1 MVKYA
6 ENLEFEK
13 ADLLKKKYLLIENFC
28 AKSEVVSH
36 TIHNI
41 DVFSITNDEI
51 SKNAYI
57 NYLHVTN
64 GAVNQSF
71 TFEYKRKLDETD
83 EELLSLAIPEIRNRF
98 NSVSKEII
106 VPFDMEW
113 KLENVEFT
121 LPQKGEKKKLLEL
134 SIMNGK
140 QYKFDRLKQAEKL
153 NPEQRQT
160 RLMKE
165 LQTAL
170 GLQNLPIHIECFDNS
185 NISGTNP
192 VAGCVVFKSLKPSK
206 KEYRKYNIKTVN
218 GPDDYASMKEIV
230 LRRYT
235 KLQEEGAPLPDLIIT
250 DGGKGQMEAVRQVV
264 EDQLGLKIE
273 IAGLAKNNRHRTNE
287 LLYGFPPQVIG
298 IKTDSQLFRILSFIQ
313 DEVHRYAISFHRN
326 KRSKNALHSVLDDI
340 PGIGPKSKEIL
351 LKKLK
356 SLNRIR
362 NASLEELTAIIG
374 ASKAK
379 IISNFFEE
387 HEIIG

>member
-1 MVKYA
+1 
-6 ENLEFEK
+6 
-13 ADLLKKKYLLIENFC
+13 
-28 AKSEVVSH
+28 
-36 TIHNI
+36 
-41 DVFSITNDEI
+41 
-51 SKNAYI
+51 
-57 NYLHVTN
+57 
-64 GAVNQSF
+64 
-71 TFEYKRKLDETD
+71 
-83 EELLSLAIPEIRNRF
+83 
-98 NSVSKEII
+98 
-106 VPFDMEW
+106 MEW

-185 NISGTNP
+185 NISGTNS

-218 GPDDYASMKEIV
+218 GSDDYASMKEIV

-387 HEIIG
+387 HEIID